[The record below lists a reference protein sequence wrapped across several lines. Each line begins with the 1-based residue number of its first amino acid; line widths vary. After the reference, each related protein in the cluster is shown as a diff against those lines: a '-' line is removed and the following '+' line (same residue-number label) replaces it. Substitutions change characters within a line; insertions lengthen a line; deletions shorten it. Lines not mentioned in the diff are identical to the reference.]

1 MTGRRTEQTDQ
12 GAQYLALELE
22 PITAADRLRLAVN
35 APASA
40 RPAKPFSDTPLGDV
54 TGRKQTTLF

>member
-1 MTGRRTEQTDQ
+1 MKPPTEPTDQ
-12 GAQYLALELE
+12 GEQYLAPELE
-22 PITAADRLRLAVN
+22 PITAADRLALAVN

-40 RPAKPFSDTPLGDV
+40 RPAKPFNETPLGDV

>member
-1 MTGRRTEQTDQ
+1 MPTEPTDQ
-12 GAQYLALELE
+12 GEQYLAPGLD
-22 PITAADRLRLAVN
+22 PITEADRLALAVN
-35 APASA
+35 APASV